1 MKKETD
7 QDATKELLGYLLPEG
22 TLDFFDLIHIIKDKD
37 GLVLFLEEKN
47 IPPAEYEGQTIHS
60 KGFYPEVRAQDFPI
74 RDRKVILNIKRRRW
88 EVQPGGEI
96 VSRNWDLVMQ
106 GARLTKEFA
115 LFLKGALR

>member
-1 MKKETD
+1 MKKGQD
-7 QDATKELLGYLLPEG
+7 QDATKILLGYLLPQG
-22 TLDFFDLIHIIKDKD
+22 TLEFFEITHVVEDKD

-47 IPPAEYEGQTIHS
+47 IPPSEYEGQTIHS
-60 KGFYPEVRAQDFPI
+60 KGFYPEVRVQDFPI
-74 RDRKVILNIKRRRW
+74 RDRKVVLNIKRRRW
-88 EVQPGGEI
+88 EVQSSGEI

>member
-1 MKKETD
+1 
-7 QDATKELLGYLLPEG
+7 LLGYLLPEG

-60 KGFYPEVRAQDFPI
+60 KGFYPEVRVQDFPI

-88 EVQPGGEI
+88 EVQPSGEI